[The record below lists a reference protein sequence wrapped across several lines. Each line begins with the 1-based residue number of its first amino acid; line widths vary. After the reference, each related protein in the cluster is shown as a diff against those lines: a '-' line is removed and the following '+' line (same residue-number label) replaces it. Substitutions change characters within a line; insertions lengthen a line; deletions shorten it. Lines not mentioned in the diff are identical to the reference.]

1 MRLLSNAW
9 VLASALVASGC
20 LLSENAGPGHPCSDD
35 SECPASYRCVTV
47 SADQRSCEVLYP
59 PAPLDTDAGTDAGP
73 VPTWCQDI
81 RPILAAS
88 CVASCHGA
96 DTSQSGI
103 KDFRLDQYAAIGG
116 VNGARDLAARIKARA
131 VDQAGTPGAMPPP
144 GKPAP
149 SAAERELLSRWI
161 AGGTP
166 LCTDGGTQ

>member
-1 MRLLSNAW
+1 MRVLLNSW
-9 VLASALVASGC
+9 VLACALVASGC
-20 LLSENAGPGHPCSDD
+20 FLAENAGPGHPCSDD

-59 PAPLDTDAGTDAGP
+59 PAPQETDAGSVDAGP

-88 CVASCHGA
+88 CVGSCHGA
-96 DTSQSGI
+96 DTSGSGQTG
-103 KDFRLDQYAAIGG
+103 FRLDQYAASGG
-116 VNGARDLAARIKARA
+116 VNGARDLAARIKVRA
-131 VDQAGTPGAMPPP
+131 VDEPRTMPPP
-144 GKPAP
+144 GSPAP
-149 SAAERELLSRWI
+149 SAAERELLTRWI

>member
-1 MRLLSNAW
+1 MRVLLNSL
-9 VLASALVASGC
+9 VLACALLASGC
-20 LLSENAGPGHPCSDD
+20 VLAENAGPGHPCSDD

-47 SADQRSCEVLYP
+47 STDQRSCEVLYP
-59 PAPLDTDAGTDAGP
+59 PAPQETDAGSVDAGP

-96 DTSQSGI
+96 DTSGSGYT
-103 KDFRLDQYAAIGG
+103 DFRLDQYAASGG
-116 VNGARDLAARIKARA
+116 VNGARELAARIKDRA
-131 VDQAGTPGAMPPP
+131 VDQRTMPPL
-144 GKPAP
+144 GNPAP
-149 SAAERELLSRWI
+149 SAAERELLTRWI